1 MKKIKSMK
9 DNKDSELE
17 LKGDTITIQVHNK
30 FQSIPVKGDK
40 NQFHFGA
47 LFGTKV
53 WLYKNDHKILFIIG
67 NSI

>member
-9 DNKDSELE
+9 DNESEPE

-40 NQFHFGA
+40 NQFHLEPYLDPKLG
-47 LFGTKV
+47 
-53 WLYKNDHKILFIIG
+53 
-67 NSI
+67 